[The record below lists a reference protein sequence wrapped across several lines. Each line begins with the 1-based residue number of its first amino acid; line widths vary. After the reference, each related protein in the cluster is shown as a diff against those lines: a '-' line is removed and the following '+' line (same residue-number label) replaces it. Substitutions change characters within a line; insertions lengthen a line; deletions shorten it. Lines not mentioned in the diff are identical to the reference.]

1 MCTFMS
7 TLPTRSKS
15 AGSDKKN
22 NLQLTLRPCQ
32 DTNGEKVWYRFRLLA
47 FNSPSKS
54 DRDYP
59 FIERYVHQ
67 TFEKNDKGYNIVKDE
82 ITCPVTHWVN
92 FEGNRYDGCPMCKL
106 ANQYFCSYKESGWKD
121 RNAYKQQ
128 RTIGRKYQ
136 AIIPVYVVNDPNYP
150 SNNGKFKVIIFN
162 DKKFYNEFC
171 EKIKKASLTNCVFNA
186 ENAVDCC
193 IHMSEVETMI
203 NEGQPNQYIYKQR
216 VIDKV
221 TFSAK
226 PYTIDAITK
235 ERVEN
240 MGFDETYYVSAT
252 LDELHQFYNKNF
264 KISNDDI
271 PDDDDVPTNV
281 FVDKKSTTQ
290 IKKPAS
296 KPAPVISNPIPPKE
310 EESTE
315 DLDDVTDT
323 IDDFMND
330 PEDLPA
336 TTKTENDD
344 VEDVDIDDLLGEFDF

>member
-1 MCTFMS
+1 MS

-15 AGSDKKN
+15 AGTDKKN
-22 NLQLTLRPCQ
+22 NLLLSLRPCQ

-67 TFEKNDKGYNIVKDE
+67 IFEKNDKGYSVLKDE

-121 RNAYKQQ
+121 RNAWKQQ
-128 RTIGRKYQ
+128 HTIGRKYQ

-193 IHMSEVETMI
+193 IHMTETETLM
-203 NEGQPNQYIYKQR
+203 NEGQPNQYMYKQR
-216 VIDKV
+216 IIDKI

-235 ERVEN
+235 DRVEN
-240 MGFDETYYVSAT
+240 MGFDENYYVSAT
-252 LDELHQFYNKNF
+252 LDELHQFYNKHF

-271 PDDDDVPTNV
+271 PDDDDVSTNV
-281 FVDKKSTTQ
+281 FIEKKTTPSTKNNVT
-290 IKKPAS
+290 KS
-296 KPAPVISNPIPPKE
+296 KPVVSNPT
-310 EESTE
+310 SDDLTE
-315 DLDDVTDT
+315 NLDDITDS
-323 IDDFMND
+323 IDDITDND
-330 PEDLPA
+330 PDDLPV
-336 TTKTENDD
+336 TTKSENND
-344 VEDVDIDDLLGEFDF
+344 VDDVDIEELLGEFDF